1 MAALQAA
8 IIGVCIDSS
17 KEAWKL
23 EWNLQLITIIYLV
36 RSFLKLC
43 LSSIQIEAS
52 IYQVN

>member
-23 EWNLQLITIIYLV
+23 EWNLQLITIIYSV
-36 RSFLKLC
+36 RSFLNYAYL
-43 LSSIQIEAS
+43 
-52 IYQVN
+52 